1 MSFYQSRARPT
12 ALLINFVHIGFL
24 YYKLLGNY
32 VSYSEIHS
40 GDVKWQE
47 CKYTLKGSTVAMH

>member
-40 GDVKWQE
+40 GDVK
-47 CKYTLKGSTVAMH
+47 